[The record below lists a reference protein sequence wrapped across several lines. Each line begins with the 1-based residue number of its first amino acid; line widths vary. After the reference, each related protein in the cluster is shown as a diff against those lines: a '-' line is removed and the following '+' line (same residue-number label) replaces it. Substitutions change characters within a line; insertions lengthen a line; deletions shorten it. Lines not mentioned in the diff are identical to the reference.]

1 MTNKE
6 IEQLEKTIS
15 YISNNTNRRD
25 NKRTPELYTVIV
37 DAVNSDGTVTVH
49 FASDAS
55 IQMRIPNLSGVSPN
69 VGGSAYVLTT
79 GGNNMTGSFIVAAR
93 GTSAYSTSTMSL
105 SDSNYTISELQS
117 QVENLKTQVKE
128 LEDRISIL
136 ENNSSN

>member
-1 MTNKE
+1 MTRKE
-6 IEQLEKTIS
+6 VEQLEQTVG
-15 YISNNTNRRD
+15 YIATNTNRKMNR
-25 NKRTPELYTVIV
+25 RTPEIYTAIV
-37 DAVNSDGTVTVH
+37 DAVNGDGTVTVH

-55 IQMRIPNLSGVSPN
+55 TQMRIPNLSGVSPN

-128 LEDRISIL
+128 LEDRILIL